1 MSVSFLAAQLRRV
14 RVALAIPLVA
24 AVVTALVGRLAAAAW
39 SSMQGMALAF
49 GLRQIFVICSGVA
62 VAIVLTGDPLVELH
76 EATPASFRR
85 VQVVRAVAVTA
96 SAVIGAVVMFAPLHV
111 AGVWMQDKG
120 WITVV
125 IPIGSAVTIAAAAFG
140 AAAYTGSA
148 SSTTIVVTATWLFLA
163 ALWDPY
169 VEPLLL
175 RRGIPVLIATILAVR
190 AWRRLGDAER
200 NISQAVAA
208 A

>member
-49 GLRQIFVICSGVA
+49 GLGQVFVICSGVA
-62 VAIVLTGDPLVELH
+62 VAIALTGDPLVELH
-76 EATPASFRR
+76 EATPATFRR
-85 VQVVRAVAVTA
+85 VQAVRAAAVTA
-96 SAVIGAVVMFAPLHV
+96 SAVIGAVIMFASLHA

-125 IPIGSAVTIAAAAFG
+125 MPIGSVVVIAAAAFG
-140 AAAYTGSA
+140 AAAYTGA
-148 SSTTIVVTATWLFLA
+148 TSSTTIAVTATWLFLA

-169 VEPLLL
+169 VESLLL
-175 RRGIPVLIATILAVR
+175 RRGIPVLIATILAIQ
-190 AWRRLGDAER
+190 AWHRLGDPER
-200 NISQAVAA
+200 NISRAVAA

>member
-14 RVALAIPLVA
+14 RVALALPLAA
-24 AVVTALVGRLAAAAW
+24 AVVTALVGRLAASAW

-49 GLRQIFVICSGVA
+49 GLGQVFVICSGVS

-85 VQVVRAVAVTA
+85 VQAVRAAAVTA
-96 SAVIGAVVMFAPLHV
+96 SAVVGAVVMFAPLHAV
-111 AGVWMQDKG
+111 GVWMQDKG

-125 IPIGSAVTIAAAAFG
+125 VPIGSAVTIAAAAFG
-140 AAAYTGSA
+140 AAAYTGA
-148 SSTTIVVTATWLFLA
+148 TSSTTIVVAATWLFLA

-169 VEPLLL
+169 AEPLLL
-175 RRGIPVLIATILAVR
+175 RRGVPVLIATIVAVQ
-190 AWRRLGDAER
+190 AWRRLGDAEH